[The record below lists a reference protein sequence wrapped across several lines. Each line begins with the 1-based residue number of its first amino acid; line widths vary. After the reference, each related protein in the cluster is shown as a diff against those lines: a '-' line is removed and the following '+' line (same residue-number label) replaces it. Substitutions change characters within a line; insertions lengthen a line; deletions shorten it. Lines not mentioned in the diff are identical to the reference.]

1 MIKAYLSSFFH
12 LIAAFVFTDF
22 FSQQASAQ
30 MRLEVEGAYAWQIRN
45 VNRVPA
51 EGGTEFDLA
60 SFSRRPIFAPRY
72 LLTWDVDSKHSIRAM
87 IFPFQTSGSGEFSKD
102 VVFNKTTFSA
112 GNPTTGTYKFHSYR
126 LTYGYLFLD
135 SGHWQLRGG
144 VTGKIRNAKV
154 ELRQDGRKDAYSNV
168 GFVPL
173 AHFNARRYL
182 SPDWRWELDADAAAA
197 PQGRAEDVSLMLW
210 KTLGD
215 QVSDQWE
222 VGFGGR
228 ILEGGASNS
237 RVYSFAW
244 VNFLTASVAYRL

>member
-1 MIKAYLSSFFH
+1 MNKKYLNSLFY
-12 LIAAFVFTDF
+12 LIASFAFTYV

-30 MRLEVEGAYAWQIRN
+30 IRLEVESAYAWQNRN

-60 SFSRRPIFAPRY
+60 RFNRGPVFAPRY
-72 LLTWDVDSKHSIRAM
+72 LLTWDFDSKQSIRAM
-87 IFPFQTSGSGEFSKD
+87 IFPFQTSGSGKFSRD
-102 VVFNKTTFSA
+102 VVFNNTTFTA
-112 GNPTTGTYKFHSYR
+112 GKPTKGTYKFHSYR
-126 LTYGYLFLD
+126 LSYRYLFLD

-154 ELRQDGRKDAYSNV
+154 ELRQEDRKDAYSNV

-173 AHFNARRYL
+173 AHFNARRHV
-182 SPDWRWELDADAAAA
+182 SPDWRWELDADASAA

-210 KTLGD
+210 KTLSD

-222 VGFGGR
+222 VGIGGR

-237 RVYSFAW
+237 KVYSFAW
-244 VNFLTASVAYRL
+244 LNFLTASVAYRF

>member
-1 MIKAYLSSFFH
+1 MIKNYLNRLFH
-12 LIAAFVFTDF
+12 LIALFVFADV
-22 FSQQASAQ
+22 FSSHASAQ
-30 MRLEVEGAYAWQIRN
+30 IRLEVEGAYAWQIRN

-60 SFSRRPIFAPRY
+60 RFSRGPIFAPRY

-87 IFPFQTSGSGEFSKD
+87 IFPFETSGSGEFSKN
-102 VVFNKTTFSA
+102 VVFNNTTFVA
-112 GNPTTGTYKFHSYR
+112 GIPTTGTYKFHSYR
-126 LTYGYLFLD
+126 LTYRYFFLD
-135 SGHWQLRGG
+135 SGPWQLRGG
-144 VTGKIRNAKV
+144 ITGKIRNAKV

-173 AHFNARRYL
+173 AHFNARRLL
-182 SPDWRWELDADAAAA
+182 SPDWRWELDADASAA

-215 QVSDQWE
+215 QVSGQWE
-222 VGFGGR
+222 VGCGGR

-244 VNFLTASVAYRL
+244 LNFLTASVAYGF